1 MFDCDNI
8 PLIPESLR
16 VTYHKVNYGDDYH
29 HLFNWYLDN
38 QTNKKMC
45 AAKHSCRIQSQYSDT
60 LYSHQT
66 SQLVFS
72 ISLIYSSQNDAWQ
85 TNEQSIFP
93 SKNEMKRHFICATI
107 MVLMMP
113 FLSHALESKR
123 IANPFY
129 CHAFPPSLPVFF
141 SDSFDQ
147 RSRGRKRTP
156 KC

>member
-1 MFDCDNI
+1 
-8 PLIPESLR
+8 
-16 VTYHKVNYGDDYH
+16 
-29 HLFNWYLDN
+29 
-38 QTNKKMC
+38 MC
-45 AAKHSCRIQSQYSDT
+45 AGKHSCRIQSQYSDT

-113 FLSHALESKR
+113 FLSHALESKS

-156 KC
+156 KCWQKSVWSYSLQLHVWSWRFRSESALFIPLCI